1 MRRIE
6 VNLAPVRL
14 VGEFDRRM
22 GANALQG
29 RMRESDEKAA
39 MLREALGFLPECN
52 IPAQYKRLIIDAVET
67 AARAAE
73 ASGMP
78 QVRPDAS
85 EWQPH
90 EVQLVQEFLAGKVA
104 ANWQHADERLMHLA
118 VTLRRT
124 PDDIKRKASELGLGV
139 GVDYWQAKAK
149 N

>member
-1 MRRIE
+1 
-6 VNLAPVRL
+6 
-14 VGEFDRRM
+14 
-22 GANALQG
+22 
-29 RMRESDEKAA
+29 
-39 MLREALGFLPECN
+39 MLRDALGFLPECN
-52 IPAQYKRLIIDAVET
+52 IPAQYKRLIIDAVEM

-73 ASGMP
+73 ADGTP
-78 QVRPDAS
+78 QVRPAAG

-90 EVQLVQEFLAGKVA
+90 EVQLMQAFLAGKVA

-118 VTLRRT
+118 VQLRRT